1 MRKLQTQW
9 LRTIVLSTVIGLIG
23 LAVQPVTAQ
32 DNERTYTIDENVLP
46 KSVLEIV
53 EVRNLNTEN
62 FPAALELV
70 VKNVG
75 DKPIYGIYVAAIFR
89 GTNTGMNLYFGRHAL
104 AFDTG
109 TPTAEDQPL
118 RPGEKGILRVEPGIA
133 KGTQSAITNGNL
145 PVNQTL
151 KLRFVFQTLGFGDGT
166 GYQLTHQTGS
176 PKS

>member
-23 LAVQPVTAQ
+23 LAAQPVTAQ
-32 DNERTYTIDENVLP
+32 DNERTYTIDETVLP

-53 EVRNLNTEN
+53 EARNLNGEN

-75 DKPIYGIYVAAIFR
+75 DKPIYGIQVDCLFQ
-89 GTNTGMNLYFGRHAL
+89 GTRTGMTLYFGRPEL
-104 AFDTG
+104 AFHTA

-118 RPGEKGILRVEPGIA
+118 LPGEKGILRVHPGIA
-133 KGTQSAITNGNL
+133 KGTQAAIANGNL

-151 KLRFVFQTLGFGDGT
+151 KLRFLFQVLGFGDGT